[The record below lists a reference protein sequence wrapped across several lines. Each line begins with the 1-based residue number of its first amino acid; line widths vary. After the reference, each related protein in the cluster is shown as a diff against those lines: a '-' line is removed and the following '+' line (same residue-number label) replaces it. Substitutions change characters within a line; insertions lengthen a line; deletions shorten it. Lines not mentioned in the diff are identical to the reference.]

1 MHSRF
6 EKPCL
11 QYTAQQFMVRAAGWK
26 KQGVEEALPV
36 KMPVLG
42 LGIANSTDTV
52 TEGNSGRVDWL
63 VYKINNKTVLPAQPM
78 SAVVQSNGN
87 VDDAVFERSIERWY
101 WQHWQCVEEAI
112 GGTGS
117 SGTV

>member
-1 MHSRF
+1 
-6 EKPCL
+6 
-11 QYTAQQFMVRAAGWK
+11 MVRAAGWK

-63 VYKINNKTVLPAQPM
+63 VYKRNNKTVLPAQPM

-87 VDDAVFERSIERWY
+87 VEDAVFERSGKVVLAALAVCRRSNGWY
-101 WQHWQCVEEAI
+101 WQQWHCIKKQWMVL
-112 GGTGS
+112 
-117 SGTV
+117 TV